1 MAEEI
6 VETTDQ
12 AEVQPETEEVKN
24 TETAGENRKEGGR
37 NPRRSR
43 KDRENRR
50 QEKPSDGLEKRMI
63 TLNPISKVTKGGKTL
78 RYDALMVVGDKNGK
92 VGIGL
97 AKALDVTQAIEK
109 ATLVAKK
116 HMINVCVEGTT
127 IPHEVIGKFGTTKV
141 IMMPSPEGKGIIAG
155 GAVRDVVELAGI
167 KDITTKLYG
176 SNNPVN
182 CVKATF
188 EGLKALRS
196 AEKIAALRG
205 KTVEEIR

>member
-1 MAEEI
+1 MAEELETKVEETVEANEVAET
-6 VETTDQ
+6 VETADNKKE
-12 AEVQPETEEVKN
+12 AN
-24 TETAGENRKEGGR
+24 GRARK
-37 NPRRSR
+37 PRR
-43 KDRENRR
+43 DGNRR
-50 QEKPSDGLEKRMI
+50 PEKVSDGLEKRMVN
-63 TLNPISKVTKGGKTL
+63 LNAISKVTKGGKTL

-116 HMINVCVEGTT
+116 HMITVCTDGTT
-127 IPHEVIGKFGTTKV
+127 IPHDVIGKFGTTKV
-141 IMMPSPEGKGIIAG
+141 IMMAAKEGKGIIAG
-155 GAVRDVVELAGI
+155 GVVRDVVELAGI

-182 CVKATF
+182 CVKAAF

-196 AEKIAALRG
+196 AEEIAALRG
-205 KTVEEIR
+205 KSVDEIR

>member
-1 MAEEI
+1 MAEEL
-6 VETTDQ
+6 
-12 AEVQPETEEVKN
+12 EVKTEEVAETVEEVRAAEAV
-24 TETAGENRKEGGR
+24 TENKKESNRNSR
-37 NPRRSR
+37 RPRR
-43 KDRENRR
+43 DNHR
-50 QEKPSDGLEKRMI
+50 QEKVSDGLEKRMVH
-63 TLNPISKVTKGGKTL
+63 LNPISKVTKGGKTL

-116 HMINVCVEGTT
+116 NMITVCIDGTT
-127 IPHEVIGKFGTTKV
+127 IPHDVNGKFGTTKV
-141 IMMPSPEGKGIIAG
+141 LMMPSPEGKGIIAG

-188 EGLKALRS
+188 EGLKALRT
-196 AEKIAALRG
+196 AEQIAALRG
-205 KTVEEIR
+205 KSVDEIR

>member
-6 VETTDQ
+6 KVNDSEAVVEEAKTAENTT
-12 AEVQPETEEVKN
+12 ENKKEFKN
-24 TETAGENRKEGGR
+24 SRR
-37 NPRRSR
+37 PRRDNHR
-43 KDRENRR
+43 T
-50 QEKPSDGLEKRMI
+50 EKVSDGLEKRMVS
-63 TLNPISKVTKGGKTL
+63 LNPISKVTKGGKTM

-116 HMINVCVEGTT
+116 NMISVCMDGTT
-127 IPHEVIGKFGTTKV
+127 IPHDIIGKFGTTKV
-141 IMMPSPEGKGIIAG
+141 IMMPSQEGKGIIAG

-188 EGLKALRS
+188 EGLKALRT
-196 AEKIAALRG
+196 AEQIAALRG
-205 KTVEEIR
+205 KSVEEIR

>member
-6 VETTDQ
+6 VEK
-12 AEVQPETEEVKN
+12 TEETVVETVAEETQAAEAV
-24 TETAGENRKEGGR
+24 TENKKESGRGRK
-37 NPRRSR
+37 PR
-43 KDRENRR
+43 RENRR
-50 QEKPSDGLEKRMI
+50 QERVSDGLEKRMI
-63 TLNPISKVTKGGKTL
+63 NLNAISKVTKGGKTL

-97 AKALDVTQAIEK
+97 AKALDVTMAIEK

-116 HMINVCVEGTT
+116 NMITVCIDGTT
-127 IPHEVIGKFGTTKV
+127 IPHDTIGKFGTTKV
-141 IMMPSPEGKGIIAG
+141 LMLPSPEGKGIIAG

-188 EGLKALRS
+188 EGLKAMRT
-196 AEKIAALRG
+196 AEQIAAARG
-205 KTVEEIR
+205 KKVEEIR

>member
-1 MAEEI
+1 MAEEL
-6 VETTDQ
+6 
-12 AEVQPETEEVKN
+12 EVKVE
-24 TETAGENRKEGGR
+24 ETAEAPVEATENKKESGKAR
-37 NPRRSR
+37 RPRRDSR
-43 KDRENRR
+43 RP
-50 QEKPSDGLEKRMI
+50 EKVSDGLEKRMVS
-63 TLNPISKVTKGGKTL
+63 LNPITKVTKGGKTM

-97 AKALDVTQAIEK
+97 AKANDVTNAIEK

-116 HMINVCVEGTT
+116 NMISVCIDGTT
-127 IPHEVIGKFGTTKV
+127 IPHDIIGKFGTTKV

-176 SNNPVN
+176 SNNPIN

-196 AEKIAALRG
+196 AEQIAAIRG
-205 KTVEEIR
+205 KKVEEIR

>member
-1 MAEEI
+1 MAEEL
-6 VETTDQ
+6 
-12 AEVQPETEEVKN
+12 EVKVE
-24 TETAGENRKEGGR
+24 ETAEAPVEATENKKESGKAR
-37 NPRRSR
+37 RPRRDSR
-43 KDRENRR
+43 RP
-50 QEKPSDGLEKRMI
+50 EKVSDGLEKRMVS
-63 TLNPISKVTKGGKTL
+63 LNPITKVTKGGKTM

-97 AKALDVTQAIEK
+97 AKANDVTNAIEK

-116 HMINVCVEGTT
+116 NMINVCIDE
-127 IPHEVIGKFGTTKV
+127 FGTTKV

-176 SNNPVN
+176 SNNPIN

-196 AEKIAALRG
+196 AEQIAALRG
-205 KTVEEIR
+205 KKVEEIR

>member
-1 MAEEI
+1 MSEELETKVENAEAP
-6 VETTDQ
+6 ET
-12 AEVQPETEEVKN
+12 AEVVAP
-24 TETAGENRKEGGR
+24 AENKKDAKG
-37 NPRRSR
+37 SR
-43 KDRENRR
+43 KPRRENRR
-50 QEKPSDGLEKRMI
+50 PERVSDGLEKRMVS
-63 TLNPISKVTKGGKTL
+63 LNPITKVTKGGKTM
-78 RYDALMVVGDKNGK
+78 RYDALMVVGDRNGK

-97 AKALDVTQAIEK
+97 AKALDVTNAIEK
-109 ATLVAKK
+109 ATLLAKK
-116 HMINVCVEGTT
+116 NMISVCIDDTT
-127 IPHEVIGKFGTTKV
+127 IPHDIIGKFGTTKV

-196 AEKIAALRG
+196 AEQIAALRG
-205 KTVEEIR
+205 KKVEEIR

>member
-1 MAEEI
+1 MSEELETK
-6 VETTDQ
+6 VE
-12 AEVQPETEEVKN
+12 AEVVENAEVV
-24 TETAGENRKEGGR
+24 APAENKKDAKG
-37 NPRRSR
+37 SR
-43 KDRENRR
+43 KPRRENRR
-50 QEKPSDGLEKRMI
+50 PEKVSDGLEKRMVS
-63 TLNPISKVTKGGKTL
+63 LNPITKVTKGGKTM

-97 AKALDVTQAIEK
+97 AKANDVTNAIEK

-116 HMINVCVEGTT
+116 NMISVCIDGTT
-127 IPHEVIGKFGTTKV
+127 IPHDIIGKFGTTKV

-188 EGLKALRS
+188 EGLKALRT
-196 AEKIAALRG
+196 AEQIAALRG
-205 KTVEEIR
+205 KSVDEIR

>member
-1 MAEEI
+1 MSEELETK
-6 VETTDQ
+6 VEN
-12 AEVQPETEEVKN
+12 AEVVAP
-24 TETAGENRKEGGR
+24 AENKKDAKG
-37 NPRRSR
+37 SR
-43 KDRENRR
+43 KPRRENRR
-50 QEKPSDGLEKRMI
+50 PEKVSDGLDKRMVS
-63 TLNPISKVTKGGKTL
+63 LNPITKVTKGGKTM

-97 AKALDVTQAIEK
+97 AKANDVTNAIEK

-116 HMINVCVEGTT
+116 NMINVCIDGTT
-127 IPHEVIGKFGTTKV
+127 IPHDIIGKFGTTKV

-176 SNNPVN
+176 SNNPIN

-196 AEKIAALRG
+196 AEQIAALRG
-205 KTVEEIR
+205 KKVEEIR

>member
-6 VETTDQ
+6 EVKAVET
-12 AEVQPETEEVKN
+12 AETVEEVK
-24 TETAGENRKEGGR
+24 TESTTENKKESGR
-37 NPRRSR
+37 NSRRPRR
-43 KDRENRR
+43 DNHR
-50 QEKPSDGLEKRMI
+50 QEKVSDGLEKRMVN
-63 TLNPISKVTKGGKTL
+63 LNPISKVTKGGKTM
-78 RYDALMVVGDKNGK
+78 RYDALMVVGDRNGR

-116 HMINVCVEGTT
+116 NMIKVNIDNTT
-127 IPHEVIGKFGTTKV
+127 IPHDIIGKFGTTKV
-141 IMMPSPEGKGIIAG
+141 LMMPSTEGKGIIAG

-167 KDITTKLYG
+167 RDITTKLYG

-188 EGLKALRS
+188 EGLKALRT
-196 AEKIAALRG
+196 AEQIAAIRG
-205 KTVEEIR
+205 KTVDEIR

>member
-1 MAEEI
+1 MAEELETK
-6 VETTDQ
+6 VEETVEANEVAESVDSTDNKKD
-12 AEVQPETEEVKN
+12 AN
-24 TETAGENRKEGGR
+24 G
-37 NPRRSR
+37 RSR
-43 KDRENRR
+43 KPRRDGNRR
-50 QEKPSDGLEKRMI
+50 PEKVSDGLEKRMVN
-63 TLNPISKVTKGGKTL
+63 LNAISKVTKGGKTL

-116 HMINVCVEGTT
+116 HMITVCTDGTT
-127 IPHEVIGKFGTTKV
+127 IPHDIIGKFGTTKV
-141 IMMPSPEGKGIIAG
+141 IMMAAKEGKGIIAG
-155 GAVRDVVELAGI
+155 GVVRDVVELAGI

-182 CVKATF
+182 CVKAAF

-196 AEKIAALRG
+196 AEEIAAIRG
-205 KTVEEIR
+205 KSVDEIR